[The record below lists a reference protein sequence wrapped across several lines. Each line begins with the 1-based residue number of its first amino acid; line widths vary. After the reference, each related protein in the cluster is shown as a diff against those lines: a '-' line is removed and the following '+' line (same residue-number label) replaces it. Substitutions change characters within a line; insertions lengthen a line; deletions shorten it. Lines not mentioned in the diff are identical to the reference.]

1 MLAILAADATG
12 PVSEARRQ
20 FFFSLTSA
28 VASAVLAVTYA
39 ALFRRLGL
47 GPRASLLWA
56 AGGIFCTPNWFFGTS
71 TVDDVA
77 SARPPWSWR
86 SRLARGSRQLHPR
99 VGAVAAGLALGLAFH
114 CKEPLG
120 IFILPVMA
128 ALYKPGA
135 SWRSQWGRLAI
146 VPAMLAGA
154 VAAYKGYDWYK
165 FPPGSTAG
173 HAALLK
179 YYVPVWSND
188 PLFGLVA
195 LAISPAAGVLFY
207 YPPVLIGIAGFRS
220 WYRSERLF
228 CLSLCA
234 AIAVFVLFICSLTF
248 FKGDTSWGPRYLT
261 PVFAVL
267 WIMAPAGSRQMRTWM
282 VVALLATGSLVQLE
296 ALSIDP
302 RRLYMEHGLPSWFYV
317 AVPESLLP
325 PSHLPPAQSPPRD
338 PRCAL
343 GQRRHGRLLLIR
355 STPLIPVLHDRL
367 GRQPPDP
374 LSPHVHGARL
384 FPPHPRHV
392 STLVVVGQP
401 ARPWR
406 QVTARG
412 RQADGDPPDPPL
424 GDGPHPD
431 DTWRR
436 RPRPSS
442 ARRRPS
448 GWWAIGSEP

>member
-1 MLAILAADATG
+1 M
-12 PVSEARRQ
+12 
-20 FFFSLTSA
+20 
-28 VASAVLAVTYA
+28 
-39 ALFRRLGL
+39 
-47 GPRASLLWA
+47 
-56 AGGIFCTPNWFFGTS
+56 
-71 TVDDVA
+71 
-77 SARPPWSWR
+77 
-86 SRLARGSRQLHPR
+86 
-99 VGAVAAGLALGLAFH
+99 GAVAAGLALGLAFH

-135 SWRSQWGRLAI
+135 SWRAQWGRLAI

-317 AVPESLLP
+317 AAPELYFHP
-325 PSHLPPAQSPPRD
+325 AISHLLNRPREILD
-338 PRCAL
+338 
-343 GQRRHGRLLLIR
+343 
-355 STPLIPVLHDRL
+355 VL
-367 GRQPPDP
+367 
-374 LSPHVHGARL
+374 SAN
-384 FPPHPRHV
+384 
-392 STLVVVGQP
+392 
-401 ARPWR
+401 
-406 QVTARG
+406 
-412 RQADGDPPDPPL
+412 
-424 GDGPHPD
+424 D
-431 DTWRR
+431 DTAVCY
-436 RPRPSS
+436 SS
-442 ARRRPS
+442 ARPPSFPFFMMDAVDNHLTLYHHTSMERGSFRPILDTFRPWW
-448 GWWAIGSEP
+448 WWASLRGLGARSLPVDVKRTATLLTLLSGMGLILMILGVGDRGHRRLAADHRGGGQIGSEP